1 MLWYHCN
8 VGLSFVKNNTVPW
21 CLGESLKIID
31 PPGPLIGLFSYP
43 GSGNTWLRF
52 LIQKATGH
60 VTGVD
65 DGNVTKV
72 WLL

>member
-1 MLWYHCN
+1 M
-8 VGLSFVKNNTVPW
+8 PW

-31 PPGPLIGLFSYP
+31 PPGPLTGLFSYP

-52 LIQKATGH
+52 LIQKATGY